1 MSYITWCTHVFR
13 DLLEI
18 SATMM
23 LWLAALGLLHSCTAL
38 VKSKPQDVV
47 QPWDDLIEKHSWV
60 DVPQG
65 WDFEAPAPQDYIF
78 DLRIGLKPTG
88 MDDLI
93 ANLMEI
99 SDPAHDRY
107 ILQHHSHPFQRL
119 IRPRYSQ
126 HLFRTEVASFL
137 APHPSSAEAIESWL
151 AFHKI
156 DRTNIGRV
164 GGGNE
169 WVTLRISVAEAERL
183 LGAKYSIY
191 HNPASHQRI
200 IRTLT
205 YSLPRELHQHI
216 DVVAPTTYFG
226 TFQSMRVTHFL
237 QPLKHLA
244 ADPVGVPLGSCQTA
258 ITPACLRALYNTEDY
273 VPVSTSKNKIGVTGY
288 LGEFASTSDLQVS
301 IALSS
306 NGIRSNGDS

>member
-1 MSYITWCTHVFR
+1 MI
-13 DLLEI
+13 
-18 SATMM
+18 
-23 LWLAALGLLHSCTAL
+23 LWLAALLLHSCTAL
-38 VKSKPQDVV
+38 VKAKPQDVV
-47 QPWDDLIEKHSWV
+47 HPWEDLVEKHSWV

-107 ILQHHSHPFQRL
+107 ILQHHDYPFQRL
-119 IRPRYSQ
+119 IRPGRYSQ
-126 HLFRTEVASFL
+126 HLSRTEVASFL
-137 APHPSSAEAIESWL
+137 APHPSSAEAVESWL

-156 DRTNIGRV
+156 DHTSIERFGA
-164 GGGNE
+164 GNE
-169 WVTLRISVAEAERL
+169 WVTLRISVAEVERM
-183 LGAKYSIY
+183 LGANYSIY
-191 HNPASHQRI
+191 HNPASRQRI

-205 YSLPRELHQHI
+205 YSLPHELHQHI

-226 TFQSMRVTHFL
+226 TFHSMRATHFL
-237 QPLKHLA
+237 QPLKYSA
-244 ADPVGVPLGSCQTA
+244 ADPIGVPLGSCQTA

-273 VPVSTSKNKIGVTGY
+273 VPVSTSNNNIGVTGY
-288 LGEFASTSDLQVS
+288 LNEFASTSDLQVS
-301 IALSS
+301 IALSR
-306 NGIRSNGDS
+306 NGISSSGDS